1 MNAFD
6 ETIEY
11 IHEEIKRMTA
21 TTTLDNEFY
30 PIRQNL
36 TNTRLG
42 LRRLGGLASETVTMS
57 KAVRIFFTS
66 PGRLGNQQALEV
78 QMGVLEAFID
88 RSIPILQM
96 AEREYRSAS
105 KRLKEFEPMMLT
117 LVTQLNRL
125 LDKNSDEHAAY
136 AASLRGGAYGGAAA
150 GTTGMVIADVFGCLG
165 KNFLSYSA
173 YQQG

>member
-57 KAVRIFFTS
+57 RAVRIFFAS
-66 PGRLGNQQALEV
+66 PGRLGNQQALEA
-78 QMGVLEAFID
+78 QMGVLKAFID

-96 AEREYRSAS
+96 AEREYRSAL